1 MSPEELKARARRI
14 VEEILNQGD
23 LAVANEL
30 ISPDCVHHVPGP
42 QPAPG
47 LAGLI
52 GWLAVTQRI
61 FPDFHAIVE
70 DEIAEGD
77 RVVQRITCY
86 GTHQGEFSSV
96 RPTGEQVAFS
106 SIEINR
112 AGADGKFAEH
122 WSSADL
128 LGVLHRLGAPP
139 TLPDHAPGSAHHVPG
154 RPHLTEGESD
164 GFIRPHT

>member
-1 MSPEELKARARRI
+1 M
-14 VEEILNQGD
+14 
-23 LAVANEL
+23 
-30 ISPDCVHHVPGP
+30 
-42 QPAPG
+42 
-47 LAGLI
+47 
-52 GWLAVTQRI
+52 GWLALTQRI

-86 GTHQGEFSSV
+86 GTHQGEFSGV

-112 AGADGKFAEH
+112 AGKDGKFTEH

-128 LGVLHRLGAPP
+128 LGVLHRPRLAAAIP
-139 TLPDHAPGSAHHVPG
+139 AAS
-154 RPHLTEGESD
+154 R
-164 GFIRPHT
+164 